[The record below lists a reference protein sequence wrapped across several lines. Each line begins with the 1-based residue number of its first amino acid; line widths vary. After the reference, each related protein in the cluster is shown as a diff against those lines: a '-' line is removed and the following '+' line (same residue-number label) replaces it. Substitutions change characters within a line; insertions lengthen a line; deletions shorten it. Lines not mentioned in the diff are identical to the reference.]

1 MELKSILLSLL
12 CLGQLNAMTPLP
24 IDEVVNAFKQA
35 NNQNGSQHVDYQIN
49 DINNQ
54 QLDNKLPNNQQIGN
68 QIDDQKAINNAI
80 KNVLYSNVLERFN
93 NSADW
98 LINKLKSKNYK
109 VNFERLE
116 EDKQNRFGLIHN
128 LCYHKDS
135 VDEIIEK
142 FDNMPWSFLPVYPD
156 ESLEDSKKSK
166 LNNQLFLLTDI
177 NSNYLSSY
185 ISENKDH
192 VVFRFNCAYELQN
205 SESKND
211 KQNLDTLLLYAS
223 ALELDSMTSDIMS
236 SNSINN
242 TSTLLVK
249 QHISGPVPYLLKY
262 FAKVDHTD
270 MEKFIDFIDENYTQQ
285 ICYQFLSYIITTN
298 YNNNDICNSNFANF
312 IFHKF
317 SNLTSFNSFFTQ
329 FKKLLK

>member
-1 MELKSILLSLL
+1 MKLKLILLSLL
-12 CLGQLNAMTPLP
+12 CLETPNAMTLLP
-24 IDEVVNAFKQA
+24 IDEVVNTFKQV
-35 NNQNGSQHVDYQIN
+35 NDQNGSQHVDYQIN

-54 QLDNKLPNNQQIGN
+54 QLDNKLANNQQISS

-80 KNVLYSNVLERFN
+80 KNVLYNNVLERFD
-93 NSADW
+93 NSANW
-98 LINKLKSKNYK
+98 LINKLKDKNYK
-109 VNFERLE
+109 VDFERLE

-135 VDEIIEK
+135 VNEIIEK

-156 ESLEDSKKSK
+156 KSLEDDKKSK

-177 NSNYLSSY
+177 SSNYLSSY
-185 ISENKDH
+185 ITESKDH

-211 KQNLDTLLLYAS
+211 KQNLDALLLYAS
-223 ALELDSMTSDIMS
+223 SLELDSMTSDIM
-236 SNSINN
+236 
-242 TSTLLVK
+242 TLDTVHSTNALLVK
-249 QHISGPVPYLLKY
+249 QHISRPIPYLLKY

-270 MEKFIDFIDENYTQQ
+270 IEKFIDFIDENYTQQ
-285 ICYQFLSYIITTN
+285 ICYQFLAYIITTN
-298 YNNNDICNSNFANF
+298 YDDNDICKSDFANL

-317 SNLTSFNSFFTQ
+317 SKSTSFNSFFTH